1 MPIGCRYDGFSQ
13 TEAVGQR
20 AGRHLGFIEI
30 RCDIDVAE
38 RDEFQQRRLVDELVE
53 EHDMVFDAEFPHA
66 GYEAF
71 PITLT
76 MMLKEIRMRCAEN
89 DIKSLGARLED

>member
-1 MPIGCRYDGFSQ
+1 
-13 TEAVGQR
+13 
-20 AGRHLGFIEI
+20 
-30 RCDIDVAE
+30 
-38 RDEFQQRRLVDELVE
+38 
-53 EHDMVFDAEFPHA
+53 MVFDAEFPHA

-89 DIKSLGARLED
+89 DINSLGARLED